1 MDGAQSDRPQ
11 ARGPEER
18 RRSPRFSPQDVD
30 SLLGEV
36 LDLSVTGV
44 RIVHQGPMMLEEGE
58 EFDILLL
65 HRNRD
70 VLLPVRVVRI
80 EAAGTRRHEL
90 GLEITRQTPDLQQR
104 ILTMLPTDETDEHA
118 AQAYR
123 MREHP
128 PT

>member
-1 MDGAQSDRPQ
+1 MDGDPGDSPQ
-11 ARGPEER
+11 TGDGRER
-18 RRSPRFSPQDVD
+18 RRSPRFRPQDVD

-36 LDLSVTGV
+36 LDLSTTGLRV
-44 RIVHQGPMMLEEGE
+44 GHQGPLMLEVGE

-65 HRNRD
+65 HHDRD

-80 EAAGTRRHEL
+80 EAAGKRSHEL

-104 ILTMLPTDETDEHA
+104 ILTMQPTGEQS

-123 MREHP
+123 VREHP
-128 PT
+128 PA